1 MPKQAAGST
10 ARDRILSRARA
21 LDDDNKKYQQQT
33 QQVRQTQRE
42 DTAPMR
48 YRQQTP
54 LAQQPQTT
62 AKERVMS
69 RAKAMGPQEIMSGNG
84 DMTLAEYQDALKR
97 AEKSVAQQKD
107 RFSSDRAK
115 GTYKKALLALSPVVS
130 PAWTGA
136 LALTDWGKNVQERE
150 AAAASKAAKWLFG
163 KSQKTPEEIVAEQQE
178 AQAAAQRREELAS
191 LDLAEYERLLEQAK
205 KEAAGQQPKYNIHA
219 MGGYDP
225 AAENTEARK
234 KADDMQQTY
243 NQAKQ
248 VQYERRGQEA
258 LGKLDRKQ
266 LAAVETL
273 VETPETGTAVMSA
286 RVAQDSR
293 RKQATDTLKA
303 AGYSDTEIGDL
314 VTWRSRQKDQEAYQK
329 NVQWHENLADSGAAG
344 AAAATVLSVPENLL
358 SGLGAADLAM
368 QNAQKLGGVDRPANY
383 YTPAMRLYGGSN
395 AARTTVSE
403 KLERST
409 DATIFGQN
417 AASVAYNIGTSM
429 MDSGA
434 TAALAAIGVPPMVGS
449 AFLGGSAATA
459 AMVDAKE
466 RGIDDTNAL
475 WTGLFAGVAE
485 TLFEDVSLE
494 RLLTLKPAQGTLTKR
509 LRTTMKNVGLQAAT
523 EGSEEL
529 FTSFANYI
537 TDRAINGGLSEYE
550 TAVRTYM
557 DQGMSHQAAT
567 AKASADLAGQM
578 AMDFVAG
585 GIAGGLMAGGKS
597 AIDVGRQNRAVQQF
611 SELAGTA
618 AEDRLDADGKDRLA
632 QRVKSRA
639 EQGKTVSGGALR
651 EVMERTIEA
660 RNKETRENV
669 RQRAQARLEELG
681 DPNAEKVSRA
691 VAQLYDSDISRT
703 REERARQTLRDSKY
717 GQQVANELEEAMG
730 RREQTEDADQG
741 ATAAWAENLP
751 RYTSRGEYI
760 SELQRKRVNPQAT
773 DRRPVTGYKY
783 NAETG
788 QLDAI
793 VKGEDGKTETI
804 PKEKAATT
812 GQQEMLAY
820 LAEDLKEGAPAMIAS
835 YLDGQDLETYSRQ
848 WHNAYEYG
856 AAGVKRDYAMASQ
869 AVDRLN
875 ETQRGIAYDTG
886 KAVYDQRMDRE
897 RQKFSQES
905 KGAAITRE
913 GTVSLAG
920 ATVQGQK
927 LAAVVWESMTRR
939 QRDSVDI
946 MRRLAR
952 VTGVDVVFYQSRANE
967 KGEYTAANGFYRDG
981 TVYLDINAGRNRVG
995 DMSQTAIL
1003 LTASHEL
1010 THFIK
1015 EYNPAQYE
1023 QLRTF
1028 VVERLTEAED
1038 VDLDALVR
1046 RHRKDQPELSYDE
1059 ALDEVV
1065 ADGCQMMLKDSQ
1077 AAAAL
1082 AKQNRSLAG
1091 NIRSW
1096 LRKWVKKLQEAFRG
1110 LTAQK
1115 PEAQALTRYTKELQK
1130 IWDDAL
1136 VGAAENRQ
1144 QSDPAAGESAAE
1156 VRYEIR
1162 HPTYTEDDLKNN
1174 SITLQTMEVV
1184 TKVTG
1189 DELGPRNVSLKERVT
1204 AYFASLGNN
1213 IYTEAFGD
1221 VALSNSSVHSEIRH
1235 GHTSAKVA
1243 TYAAIPDVLNSGV
1256 VIFRQEKNRY
1266 GLERLVVAAPVAV
1279 GLNAEKMYVGV
1290 MLQRDPQTQRLYLH
1304 DAVAEK
1310 EPAAQTGGHL
1320 STTGPNG
1327 SESELY
1333 TTNILRNALN
1343 VKKNAVSTTVGGVT
1357 EAASSS
1363 GGTTPTINTASKDS
1377 IRSGNEKSN
1386 TKFSMREPVEQ
1397 AKDLVAVHN
1406 LTEQNLQDALDLG
1419 GLPMPSIAVVK
1430 SEQGHSM
1437 YGPISIVFGRDS
1449 IDPQAD
1455 SRNKIYGGDAYTP
1468 TAPAVEYPV
1477 NYDRMRAVEKRLAGL
1492 SEKIAGGVFRNDS
1505 ALQRAGIDEESGM
1518 SAAELADKL
1527 ARDDSIR
1534 AAYLADQGK
1543 TLEPVMQ
1550 KKEFNRY
1557 GNDALAKL
1565 VQQIGAQELAGIEA
1579 SIEVGDY
1586 QPVREIE
1593 DMVRQIIRDS
1603 YAEKHSA
1610 LLDRKPELKEKRL
1623 ARFMENNVTV
1633 FTVEDF
1639 VRDAW
1644 EYYQDQGAT
1653 TSEIDRWATSDKLHE
1668 AASVEDVKVWLLP
1681 QLEGVL
1687 GEPGIY
1693 NGSERF
1699 DRSGSRRSFSQLHWE
1714 YTLENIVRAMTETQA
1729 ARGGQTFGA
1738 SAKAMQAV
1746 GSEDFQ
1752 SIDEVK
1758 AASGRLGEVDT
1769 EQYKADVDAV
1779 EKRIEQAT
1787 RAVMR
1792 ENKPHSDNQ
1801 FDEMQ
1806 IIGDVMMQAA
1816 QGKQTEAAIRRA
1828 FSQEGYSISESTA
1841 REIREVF
1848 RAATALPTGYFEA
1861 KPQRAVR
1868 FDEAKAVIVPDNI
1881 SRTLK
1886 KRIES
1891 AGVPIME
1898 YRAGD
1903 ESQRL
1908 KQLNSD
1914 ETWRFSVREAKI
1926 TDRELLANALETT
1939 ARNDL
1944 ERGLLAQYQE
1954 KAKSAAR
1961 WERWLDYHQQ
1971 KLADHESG
1979 VHPLTTQQVLLAREK
1994 AAQYAE
2000 KLDQLDEKMLKIESM
2015 GPMRKLL
2022 ERERSYVDD
2031 LLAGAVAAEK
2041 EHFQADFEQRLQEA
2055 QRRERESLIQ
2065 YRERREESERRRA
2078 VTAKIERTTRQLAD
2092 RLNTNTDK
2100 KHIPEPLKKPVAQ
2113 LLTALDYSSRSSLR
2127 GDRTTRADQEY
2138 CRAMEGIRRV
2148 LADQEAFQ
2156 QGAEGSE
2163 DALGGYLDLPPGLTD
2178 LMTKHIQTVENIIE
2192 DRMPTET
2199 VLRRMN
2205 LTQLKDLDVILSTV
2219 TRAVT
2224 KMNELLENR
2233 TFTQVADAAEDT
2245 MAELHRR
2252 GQHKGTAEKAETF
2265 AAWDN
2270 TLPWYAF
2277 QRFGQ
2282 GGRAIF
2288 EELQDGWDK
2297 LAFNSKQVLDF
2308 RQGIITDE
2316 QARAWDTEVRQV
2328 ELLDQEGET
2337 VTVSMTTAQLM
2348 GLYCLSK
2355 RKQALGHLLGGGIRI
2370 TDIETRGKLRK
2381 KTIKQDEHYKMDD
2394 QMLGRLLSQLTP
2406 EQIAVADKL
2415 QKYMTERGSKWGNE
2429 VTMKRFGYR
2438 GFTEKIYYPIET
2450 DSQDRLSRAGDGT
2463 EGSLYRLQNISAV
2476 KPLVQ
2481 NANNAIMLRGI
2492 FDVFSNHMAD
2502 MAKYNALVIP
2512 IVDAQKW
2519 YNYKD
2524 SVKNEAGQVN
2534 TRTVQRAMTKAY
2546 GQSANRYVVQFLKD
2560 LNGVKESGARGEGFA
2575 NKMISNYKRAAV
2587 AANLRV
2593 ALLQPTAY
2601 VRAAAVLDYKYLAKA
2616 FGDRTGTRQATAEM
2630 LEHSGIALW
2639 KDMGFFDT
2647 DVGRSIRDQIKGKG
2661 GKLEDLVDKSM
2672 AAAEL
2677 GDKVTWARLW
2687 RACKLEV
2694 QEKRGLSGDE
2704 LMKAT
2709 AQRFRDVIYQTQVI
2723 DSTMTRS
2730 HMMRSSSTFVKM
2742 ATSFMSEPTVSYN
2755 LIMEGTRQILK
2766 DKKAMGLKTAIGRNW
2781 KTAGR
2786 AYQAYVVSALAAAV
2800 VESLA
2805 DALRDDDDDTLWE
2818 KLWNAFGGLHG
2829 NLASDLNPLNKLPYM
2844 RDVFSALDGYDN
2856 GRMDTEGLANAKK
2869 AYDILMES
2877 YRLATGQQDKAT
2889 SVTYYGNMTTY
2900 GKVYQTFRAVS
2911 MLSGLPLSAATREV
2925 ITVWNDTVG
2934 SVWPGMK
2941 RKTYESKKLREAYN
2955 SYAKPAGIGYDTL
2968 SAAMEYVAALESD
2981 KDAEGKAVSGSLKA
2995 KYVAYI
3001 QSLGLTPSQQKAM
3014 WLALKNSTWSDKG
3027 TPWE

>member
-21 LDDDNKKYQQQT
+21 LDDDNKKYQHQIQQV
-33 QQVRQTQRE
+33 QQVRRE
-42 DTAPMR
+42 DTVPMR
-48 YRQQTP
+48 YRQGTP

-62 AKERVMS
+62 AKERILS
-69 RAKAMGPQEIMSGNG
+69 RAKAMGPQEIMSGSG

-97 AEKSVAQQKD
+97 AEKSIAQQDD
-107 RFSSDRAK
+107 RFGSYRAK
-115 GTYKKALLALSPVVS
+115 ETYKKALLALSPVVS
-130 PAWTGA
+130 PVWTGV
-136 LALTDWGKNVQERE
+136 LALTDFGKNVQERE
-150 AAAASKAAKWLFG
+150 AAAASKTAKWLFG

-178 AQAAAQRREELAS
+178 AQASARRREELAS

-225 AAENTEARK
+225 EAENTEARK

-248 VQYERRGQEA
+248 VQYERRGLEA
-258 LGKLDRKQ
+258 LGKLNRKQ

-303 AGYSDTEIGDL
+303 AGYSDTEIGEL

-329 NVQWHENLADSGAAG
+329 NVQWHENLADSGVAG

-368 QNAQKLGGVDRPANY
+368 QNAQKLGGVDHPANY
-383 YTPAMRLYGGSN
+383 YTPAMRLYSGSN

-417 AASVAYNIGTSM
+417 VASVAYNIGTSM

-494 RLLTLKPAQGTLTKR
+494 RLLTLKPAQGTLAKR

-537 TDRAINGGLSEYE
+537 TDRAINGGLSEYG
-550 TAVRTYM
+550 TAVRAYM
-557 DQGMSHQAAT
+557 DQGMSHQTAT

-597 AIDVGRQNRAVQQF
+597 AIDVGQQNRAVQQF
-611 SELAGTA
+611 GELAGTA
-618 AEDRLDADGKDRLA
+618 AEDRLSADGKDRLA
-632 QRVKSRA
+632 QRVKSRT

-681 DPNAEKVSRA
+681 DPNAESVSRA
-691 VAQLYDSDISRT
+691 VAQLYDSDMSRT
-703 REERARQTLRDSKY
+703 REERARQALRDSKY

-730 RREQTEDADQG
+730 RLEQAEDADQG

-804 PKEKAATT
+804 PKERAATT

-820 LAEDLKEGAPAMIAS
+820 LAADLKEGAPAMIAS

-856 AAGVKRDYAMASQ
+856 AANVKRDYAMASQ
-869 AVDRLN
+869 AVDQLN

-886 KAVYDQRMDRE
+886 KAVYDQRMAQE
-897 RQKFSQES
+897 RQKFPQES

-913 GTVSLAG
+913 GTVSLKG
-920 ATVQGQK
+920 ATVGGVTYAPVTQ
-927 LAAVVWESMTRR
+927 ETMTRR
-939 QRDSVDI
+939 QRDSVDV
-946 MRRLAR
+946 MRKLAR

-981 TVYLDINAGRNRVG
+981 TVYLDINAGKNRVG
-995 DMSQTAIL
+995 DMSETAVL

-1010 THFIK
+1010 THFMQ

-1023 QLRTF
+1023 QLRDF

-1038 VDLDALVR
+1038 VDLDALVQ
-1046 RHRKDQPELSYDE
+1046 RHQKNQPELSYDE

-1115 PEAQALTRYTKELQK
+1115 PEAKALTRYAKELQK
-1130 IWDDAL
+1130 IWDDAI
-1136 VGAAENRQ
+1136 VGAARNLQ
-1144 QSDPAAGESAAE
+1144 QSGAETASGEKAASTDTGESAAE

-1162 HPTYTEDDLKNN
+1162 RLDG
-1174 SITLQTMEVV
+1174 QTMVVLDTQTDTRSHKAAAAYLKALVNTEKPFSTILADALPVYAGKDLPSEYKGSEYTLGMHRGLREVKMQAATNLGEMLLLAEDGEWRENV
-1184 TKVTG
+1184 KEKHGKDAQNGWYRYKTRFAVPVLNARKAVDHYAVYGGVLLIRNDADGKSYLYDMVDVEKKKV
-1189 DELGPRNVSLKERVT
+1189 
-1204 AYFASLGNN
+1204 
-1213 IYTEAFGD
+1213 I
-1221 VALSNSSVHSEIRH
+1221 SSPPFSAQAHSGVYEPKPSESIIRH
-1235 GHTSAKVA
+1235 
-1243 TYAAIPDVLNSGV
+1243 
-1256 VIFRQEKNRY
+1256 E
-1266 GLERLVVAAPVAV
+1266 
-1279 GLNAEKMYVGV
+1279 
-1290 MLQRDPQTQRLYLH
+1290 
-1304 DAVAEK
+1304 
-1310 EPAAQTGGHL
+1310 
-1320 STTGPNG
+1320 
-1327 SESELY
+1327 
-1333 TTNILRNALN
+1333 
-1343 VKKNAVSTTVGGVT
+1343 
-1357 EAASSS
+1357 
-1363 GGTTPTINTASKDS
+1363 
-1377 IRSGNEKSN
+1377 NEKSN

-1579 SIEVGDY
+1579 SIEAGDY

-1610 LLDRKPELKEKRL
+1610 LLNRKPELKEKRL
-1623 ARFMENNVTV
+1623 DRFMENNVTV

-1714 YTLENIVRAMTETQA
+1714 YTLENIVRAMAETQA

-1939 ARNDL
+1939 AQNAE
-1944 ERGLLAQYQE
+1944 ERRILKWYRE
-1954 KAKSAAR
+1954 VAKSLTEHEQLLENMR
-1961 WERWLDYHQQ
+1961 QQ
-1971 KLADHESG
+1971 LADHKSG
-1979 VHPLTTQQVLLAREK
+1979 EK
-1994 AAQYAE
+1994 ALSPGKVKDLEDYTE
-2000 KLDQLDEKMLKIESM
+2000 YIVNKLDEEDRKLLKIESM
-2015 GPMRKLL
+2015 GPVRKLL
-2022 ERERSYVDD
+2022 EREREYVERR
-2031 LLAGAVAAEK
+2031 LAGAREEKDRYRAE
-2041 EHFQADFEQRLQEA
+2041 FEQRLQDA
-2055 QRRERESLIQ
+2055 RRREQESLAQ

-2127 GDRTTRADQEY
+2127 GDRATRADQEY

-2199 VLRRMN
+2199 VLRWMN
-2205 LTQLKDLDVILSTV
+2205 LTQLRDLDVILSTV

-2233 TFTQVADAAEDT
+2233 TFVRVADAAEDT

-2252 GQHKGTAEKAETF
+2252 GQYKGAAEKAETF
-2265 AAWDN
+2265 VAWDN

-2277 QRFGQ
+2277 QRFGE

-2288 EELQDGWDK
+2288 GELQDGWDK

-2308 RQGIITDE
+2308 RKSVITDE

-2355 RKQALGHLLGGGIRI
+2355 RKQALGHLFGGGIRI

-2415 QKYMTERGSKWGNE
+2415 QKYMTEQGSKWGNE

-2560 LNGVKESGARGEGFA
+2560 LNGVKESGARGEVFA
-2575 NKMISNYKRAAV
+2575 GKMISNYKRAAV

-2661 GKLEDLVDKSM
+2661 SKLEDLVDKSM

-2677 GDKVTWARLW
+2677 GDKITWARLW

-2694 QEKRGLSGDE
+2694 REKQGLSGDE

-2730 HMMRSSSTFVKM
+2730 NIMRSSSTFSKM
-2742 ATSFMSEPTVSYN
+2742 FTSFMSEPTVSYN

-2889 SVTYYGNMTTY
+2889 STTYYGNMTTY

-2925 ITVWNDTVG
+2925 ITTWNNTVG

-2955 SYAKPAGIGYDTL
+2955 SYAKPAGISYDTL
-2968 SAAMEYVAALESD
+2968 STAMEYVATLESD
-2981 KDAEGKAVSGSLKA
+2981 KDAEGKTVSGSLKS

-3001 QSLGLTPSQQKAM
+3001 QSMGLTPSQQKAM

>member
-21 LDDDNKKYQQQT
+21 LDDDNKKYQHQIQQV
-33 QQVRQTQRE
+33 QQVRRE
-42 DTAPMR
+42 DTVPMR
-48 YRQQTP
+48 YRQGTP

-62 AKERVMS
+62 AKERILS
-69 RAKAMGPQEIMSGNG
+69 RAKAMGPQEIMSGSG

-97 AEKSVAQQKD
+97 AEKSIAQQDD
-107 RFSSDRAK
+107 RFGSYRAK
-115 GTYKKALLALSPVVS
+115 ETYKKALLALSPVVS
-130 PAWTGA
+130 PVWTGV
-136 LALTDWGKNVQERE
+136 LALTDFGKNVQERE
-150 AAAASKAAKWLFG
+150 AAAASKTAKWLFG

-178 AQAAAQRREELAS
+178 AQASARRREELAS

-225 AAENTEARK
+225 EAENTEARK

-248 VQYERRGQEA
+248 VQYERRGLEA
-258 LGKLDRKQ
+258 LGKLNRKQ

-303 AGYSDTEIGDL
+303 AGYSDTEIGEL

-329 NVQWHENLADSGAAG
+329 NVQWHENLADSGVAG

-368 QNAQKLGGVDRPANY
+368 QNAQKLGGVDHPANY
-383 YTPAMRLYGGSN
+383 YTPAMRLYSGSN

-417 AASVAYNIGTSM
+417 VASVAYNIGTSM

-494 RLLTLKPAQGTLTKR
+494 RLLTLKPAQGTLAKR

-537 TDRAINGGLSEYE
+537 TDRAINGGLSEYG
-550 TAVRTYM
+550 TAVRAYM
-557 DQGMSHQAAT
+557 DQGMSHQTAT

-597 AIDVGRQNRAVQQF
+597 AIDVGQQNRAVQQF
-611 SELAGTA
+611 GELAGTA
-618 AEDRLDADGKDRLA
+618 AEDRLSADGKDRLA
-632 QRVKSRA
+632 QRVKSRT

-681 DPNAEKVSRA
+681 DPNAESVSRA
-691 VAQLYDSDISRT
+691 VAQLYDSDMSRT
-703 REERARQTLRDSKY
+703 REERARQALRDSKY

-730 RREQTEDADQG
+730 RLEQAEDADQG

-804 PKEKAATT
+804 PKERAATT

-820 LAEDLKEGAPAMIAS
+820 LAADLKEGAPAMIAS

-856 AAGVKRDYAMASQ
+856 AANVKRDYAMASQ
-869 AVDRLN
+869 AVDQLN

-886 KAVYDQRMDRE
+886 KAVYDQRMAQE
-897 RQKFSQES
+897 RKKFPQES

-913 GTVSLAG
+913 GTVSLKG
-920 ATVQGQK
+920 ATVGGVTYAPVTQ
-927 LAAVVWESMTRR
+927 ETMTRR
-939 QRDSVDI
+939 QRDSVDV
-946 MRRLAR
+946 MRKLAR

-981 TVYLDINAGRNRVG
+981 TVYLDINAGKNRVG
-995 DMSQTAIL
+995 DMSETAVL

-1010 THFIK
+1010 THFMQ

-1023 QLRTF
+1023 QLRDF

-1038 VDLDALVR
+1038 VDLDALVQ
-1046 RHRKDQPELSYDE
+1046 RHQKNQPELSYDE

-1115 PEAQALTRYTKELQK
+1115 PEAKALTRYAKELQK

-1136 VGAAENRQ
+1136 VGAARNLQ
-1144 QSDPAAGESAAE
+1144 QSGAETASGEKAASTDTGESAAE

-1162 HPTYTEDDLKNN
+1162 RLDG
-1174 SITLQTMEVV
+1174 QTMVVLDTQTDTRSHKAAAAYLKALVNTEKPFSTILADALPVYAGKDLPSEYKGSEYTLGMHRGLREVKMQAATNLGEMLLLAEDGEWRENV
-1184 TKVTG
+1184 KEKHGKDAQNGWYRYKTRFAVPVLNARKAVDHYAVYGGVLLIRNDADGKSYLYDMVDVEKKKV
-1189 DELGPRNVSLKERVT
+1189 
-1204 AYFASLGNN
+1204 
-1213 IYTEAFGD
+1213 I
-1221 VALSNSSVHSEIRH
+1221 SSPPFSAQAHSGVYEPKPSESIIRH
-1235 GHTSAKVA
+1235 
-1243 TYAAIPDVLNSGV
+1243 
-1256 VIFRQEKNRY
+1256 E
-1266 GLERLVVAAPVAV
+1266 
-1279 GLNAEKMYVGV
+1279 
-1290 MLQRDPQTQRLYLH
+1290 
-1304 DAVAEK
+1304 
-1310 EPAAQTGGHL
+1310 
-1320 STTGPNG
+1320 
-1327 SESELY
+1327 
-1333 TTNILRNALN
+1333 
-1343 VKKNAVSTTVGGVT
+1343 
-1357 EAASSS
+1357 
-1363 GGTTPTINTASKDS
+1363 
-1377 IRSGNEKSN
+1377 NEKSN

-1579 SIEVGDY
+1579 SIEAGDY

-1610 LLDRKPELKEKRL
+1610 LLNRKPELKEKRL
-1623 ARFMENNVTV
+1623 DRFMENNVTV

-1714 YTLENIVRAMTETQA
+1714 YTLENIVRAMAETQA

-1939 ARNDL
+1939 AQNAE
-1944 ERGLLAQYQE
+1944 ERRILKWYRE
-1954 KAKSAAR
+1954 VAKSLTEHEQLLENMR
-1961 WERWLDYHQQ
+1961 QQ
-1971 KLADHESG
+1971 LADHKSG
-1979 VHPLTTQQVLLAREK
+1979 EK
-1994 AAQYAE
+1994 ALSPGKVKDLEDYTE
-2000 KLDQLDEKMLKIESM
+2000 YIVNKLDEEDRKLLKIESM
-2015 GPMRKLL
+2015 GPVRKLL
-2022 ERERSYVDD
+2022 EREREYVERR
-2031 LLAGAVAAEK
+2031 LAGAREEKDRYRAE
-2041 EHFQADFEQRLQEA
+2041 FEQRLQDA
-2055 QRRERESLIQ
+2055 RRREQESLAQ

-2127 GDRTTRADQEY
+2127 GDRATRADQEY

-2199 VLRRMN
+2199 VLRWMN
-2205 LTQLKDLDVILSTV
+2205 LTQLRDLDVILSTV

-2233 TFTQVADAAEDT
+2233 TFVRVADAAEDT

-2252 GQHKGTAEKAETF
+2252 GQYKGAAEKAETF
-2265 AAWDN
+2265 VAWDN

-2277 QRFGQ
+2277 QRFGE

-2288 EELQDGWDK
+2288 GELQDGWDK

-2308 RQGIITDE
+2308 RKSVITDE

-2355 RKQALGHLLGGGIRI
+2355 RKQALGHLFGGGIRI

-2415 QKYMTERGSKWGNE
+2415 QKYMTEQGSKWGNE

-2560 LNGVKESGARGEGFA
+2560 LNGVKESGARGEVFA
-2575 NKMISNYKRAAV
+2575 GKMISNYKRAAV

-2661 GKLEDLVDKSM
+2661 SKLEDLVDKSM

-2677 GDKVTWARLW
+2677 GDKITWARLW

-2694 QEKRGLSGDE
+2694 REKQGLSGDE

-2730 HMMRSSSTFVKM
+2730 NIMRSSSTFSKM
-2742 ATSFMSEPTVSYN
+2742 FTSFMSEPTVSYN

-2889 SVTYYGNMTTY
+2889 STTYYGNMTTY

-2925 ITVWNDTVG
+2925 ITTWNNTVG

-2955 SYAKPAGIGYDTL
+2955 SYAKPAGISYDTL
-2968 SAAMEYVAALESD
+2968 STAMEYVATLESD
-2981 KDAEGKAVSGSLKA
+2981 KDAEGKTVSGSLKS

-3001 QSLGLTPSQQKAM
+3001 QSMGLTPSQQKAM

>member
-1 MPKQAAGST
+1 M
-10 ARDRILSRARA
+10 
-21 LDDDNKKYQQQT
+21 
-33 QQVRQTQRE
+33 
-42 DTAPMR
+42 
-48 YRQQTP
+48 
-54 LAQQPQTT
+54 
-62 AKERVMS
+62 
-69 RAKAMGPQEIMSGNG
+69 
-84 DMTLAEYQDALKR
+84 
-97 AEKSVAQQKD
+97 
-107 RFSSDRAK
+107 
-115 GTYKKALLALSPVVS
+115 
-130 PAWTGA
+130 
-136 LALTDWGKNVQERE
+136 
-150 AAAASKAAKWLFG
+150 
-163 KSQKTPEEIVAEQQE
+163 
-178 AQAAAQRREELAS
+178 
-191 LDLAEYERLLEQAK
+191 
-205 KEAAGQQPKYNIHA
+205 
-219 MGGYDP
+219 
-225 AAENTEARK
+225 
-234 KADDMQQTY
+234 
-243 NQAKQ
+243 
-248 VQYERRGQEA
+248 
-258 LGKLDRKQ
+258 
-266 LAAVETL
+266 
-273 VETPETGTAVMSA
+273 
-286 RVAQDSR
+286 
-293 RKQATDTLKA
+293 
-303 AGYSDTEIGDL
+303 
-314 VTWRSRQKDQEAYQK
+314 
-329 NVQWHENLADSGAAG
+329 
-344 AAAATVLSVPENLL
+344 
-358 SGLGAADLAM
+358 
-368 QNAQKLGGVDRPANY
+368 
-383 YTPAMRLYGGSN
+383 
-395 AARTTVSE
+395 
-403 KLERST
+403 
-409 DATIFGQN
+409 
-417 AASVAYNIGTSM
+417 
-429 MDSGA
+429 
-434 TAALAAIGVPPMVGS
+434 
-449 AFLGGSAATA
+449 
-459 AMVDAKE
+459 
-466 RGIDDTNAL
+466 
-475 WTGLFAGVAE
+475 
-485 TLFEDVSLE
+485 
-494 RLLTLKPAQGTLTKR
+494 
-509 LRTTMKNVGLQAAT
+509 
-523 EGSEEL
+523 
-529 FTSFANYI
+529 
-537 TDRAINGGLSEYE
+537 
-550 TAVRTYM
+550 
-557 DQGMSHQAAT
+557 
-567 AKASADLAGQM
+567 
-578 AMDFVAG
+578 
-585 GIAGGLMAGGKS
+585 
-597 AIDVGRQNRAVQQF
+597 
-611 SELAGTA
+611 
-618 AEDRLDADGKDRLA
+618 
-632 QRVKSRA
+632 
-639 EQGKTVSGGALR
+639 
-651 EVMERTIEA
+651 
-660 RNKETRENV
+660 
-669 RQRAQARLEELG
+669 
-681 DPNAEKVSRA
+681 
-691 VAQLYDSDISRT
+691 
-703 REERARQTLRDSKY
+703 
-717 GQQVANELEEAMG
+717 
-730 RREQTEDADQG
+730 
-741 ATAAWAENLP
+741 
-751 RYTSRGEYI
+751 
-760 SELQRKRVNPQAT
+760 
-773 DRRPVTGYKY
+773 
-783 NAETG
+783 
-788 QLDAI
+788 
-793 VKGEDGKTETI
+793 
-804 PKEKAATT
+804 
-812 GQQEMLAY
+812 
-820 LAEDLKEGAPAMIAS
+820 
-835 YLDGQDLETYSRQ
+835 
-848 WHNAYEYG
+848 
-856 AAGVKRDYAMASQ
+856 
-869 AVDRLN
+869 
-875 ETQRGIAYDTG
+875 
-886 KAVYDQRMDRE
+886 
-897 RQKFSQES
+897 
-905 KGAAITRE
+905 
-913 GTVSLAG
+913 
-920 ATVQGQK
+920 
-927 LAAVVWESMTRR
+927 
-939 QRDSVDI
+939 
-946 MRRLAR
+946 
-952 VTGVDVVFYQSRANE
+952 
-967 KGEYTAANGFYRDG
+967 
-981 TVYLDINAGRNRVG
+981 
-995 DMSQTAIL
+995 
-1003 LTASHEL
+1003 
-1010 THFIK
+1010 
-1015 EYNPAQYE
+1015 
-1023 QLRTF
+1023 
-1028 VVERLTEAED
+1028 
-1038 VDLDALVR
+1038 
-1046 RHRKDQPELSYDE
+1046 
-1059 ALDEVV
+1059 
-1065 ADGCQMMLKDSQ
+1065 
-1077 AAAAL
+1077 
-1082 AKQNRSLAG
+1082 
-1091 NIRSW
+1091 
-1096 LRKWVKKLQEAFRG
+1096 KKLQKAFQG

-1115 PEAQALTRYTKELQK
+1115 PEAQALTRYAKELQK

-1144 QSDPAAGESAAE
+1144 QSDPAAGASAAQ

-1279 GLNAEKMYVGV
+1279 GSNAEKMYVGV

-1333 TTNILRNALN
+1333 TTTILRNALN
-1343 VKKNAVSTTVGGVT
+1343 VKKNT
-1357 EAASSS
+1357 EAKPAGALLQKS
-1363 GGTTPTINTASKDS
+1363 THATPIESVSKHS
-1377 IRSGNEKSN
+1377 IRPGNEKSN
-1386 TKFSMREPVEQ
+1386 TKFSVRDNKEDIKTVEKYFGTTYNVNEAGYLLTDGKLLDMSGRHEGGPGGYRTVDHRDIADAFDGDYGDGSYSGGMVEFMRAGNIRLSPESGGINLSVKPNKAQLDTLDRYISKFRGEVMVDFDNAAGDTVASAAYRSRTYSKRVIDDINAYFDNGTVPTGNADTWFSVREQFPDELDRWEKDGMPEGVEFTLGSTGPVLQGLGVIESDIYMSGDKIRTILDPDAQ
-1397 AKDLVAVHN
+1397 HPHPEMTAAEIKKIPLILEDPVLVLKSRGRGTRGENSRLAVFGLIKAKNGQPVMAVMDLRPREGGFLVDDMQKVNSAYTKDNAADFIRRSDVLFADKKRTIPLLRMTG
-1406 LTEQNLQDALDLG
+1406 LTIASQQLLRNG
-1419 GLPMPSIAVVK
+1419 YVGSIAYSGQRVK
-1430 SEQGHSM
+1430 
-1437 YGPISIVFGRDS
+1437 I
-1449 IDPQAD
+1449 
-1455 SRNKIYGGDAYTP
+1455 
-1468 TAPAVEYPV
+1468 
-1477 NYDRMRAVEKRLAGL
+1477 
-1492 SEKIAGGVFRNDS
+1492 
-1505 ALQRAGIDEESGM
+1505 
-1518 SAAELADKL
+1518 
-1527 ARDDSIR
+1527 
-1534 AAYLADQGK
+1534 
-1543 TLEPVMQ
+1543 
-1550 KKEFNRY
+1550 
-1557 GNDALAKL
+1557 
-1565 VQQIGAQELAGIEA
+1565 
-1579 SIEVGDY
+1579 
-1586 QPVREIE
+1586 
-1593 DMVRQIIRDS
+1593 
-1603 YAEKHSA
+1603 
-1610 LLDRKPELKEKRL
+1610 
-1623 ARFMENNVTV
+1623 
-1633 FTVEDF
+1633 
-1639 VRDAW
+1639 
-1644 EYYQDQGAT
+1644 
-1653 TSEIDRWATSDKLHE
+1653 
-1668 AASVEDVKVWLLP
+1668 
-1681 QLEGVL
+1681 EGV
-1687 GEPGIY
+1687 P
-1693 NGSERF
+1693 
-1699 DRSGSRRSFSQLHWE
+1699 FSS
-1714 YTLENIVRAMTETQA
+1714 V
-1729 ARGGQTFGA
+1729 
-1738 SAKAMQAV
+1738 V
-1746 GSEDFQ
+1746 
-1752 SIDEVK
+1752 
-1758 AASGRLGEVDT
+1758 
-1769 EQYKADVDAV
+1769 
-1779 EKRIEQAT
+1779 
-1787 RAVMR
+1787 
-1792 ENKPHSDNQ
+1792 
-1801 FDEMQ
+1801 
-1806 IIGDVMMQAA
+1806 
-1816 QGKQTEAAIRRA
+1816 
-1828 FSQEGYSISESTA
+1828 QEGDT
-1841 REIREVF
+1841 
-1848 RAATALPTGYFEA
+1848 
-1861 KPQRAVR
+1861 
-1868 FDEAKAVIVPDNI
+1868 
-1881 SRTLK
+1881 
-1886 KRIES
+1886 
-1891 AGVPIME
+1891 
-1898 YRAGD
+1898 
-1903 ESQRL
+1903 
-1908 KQLNSD
+1908 
-1914 ETWRFSVREAKI
+1914 RFSVREAKI

-1979 VHPLTTQQVLLAREK
+1979 AHPLTTQQVLLAREK

-2031 LLAGAVAAEK
+2031 LLTGAVAAEK

-2055 QRRERESLIQ
+2055 QRREQESLIQ

-2127 GDRTTRADQEY
+2127 GDRATRADQEY

-2245 MAELHRR
+2245 MAELHRQ

-2265 AAWDN
+2265 VAWDN

-2355 RKQALGHLLGGGIRI
+2355 RKQALGHLFGGGIRI

-2406 EQIAVADKL
+2406 EQIAAADKL
-2415 QKYMTERGSKWGNE
+2415 QKYMTEQGSRWGNE

-2512 IVDAQKW
+2512 IVDTMKW
-2519 YNYKD
+2519 YNYNAR
-2524 SVKNEAGQVN
+2524 VKSENGWVS
-2534 TRTVQRAMTKAY
+2534 TRTVQRSMTKAY

-2661 GKLEDLVDKSM
+2661 SKLEDLVDKSM

-2694 QEKRGLSGDE
+2694 QEKQGLSGDE

-2818 KLWNAFGGLHG
+2818 KLWNAFGGLRG

-2911 MLSGLPLSAATREV
+2911 MLSGLPLSAFTREV
-2925 ITVWNDTVG
+2925 ITAWNDTVG
-2934 SVWPGMK
+2934 SAWPGMK
-2941 RKTYESKKLREAYN
+2941 CKTYESKKLREAYN

-2981 KDAEGKAVSGSLKA
+2981 KDAEGKTVSGSLKA

>member
-1 MPKQAAGST
+1 M
-10 ARDRILSRARA
+10 
-21 LDDDNKKYQQQT
+21 
-33 QQVRQTQRE
+33 
-42 DTAPMR
+42 
-48 YRQQTP
+48 
-54 LAQQPQTT
+54 
-62 AKERVMS
+62 
-69 RAKAMGPQEIMSGNG
+69 
-84 DMTLAEYQDALKR
+84 
-97 AEKSVAQQKD
+97 
-107 RFSSDRAK
+107 
-115 GTYKKALLALSPVVS
+115 
-130 PAWTGA
+130 
-136 LALTDWGKNVQERE
+136 
-150 AAAASKAAKWLFG
+150 
-163 KSQKTPEEIVAEQQE
+163 
-178 AQAAAQRREELAS
+178 
-191 LDLAEYERLLEQAK
+191 
-205 KEAAGQQPKYNIHA
+205 
-219 MGGYDP
+219 
-225 AAENTEARK
+225 
-234 KADDMQQTY
+234 
-243 NQAKQ
+243 
-248 VQYERRGQEA
+248 
-258 LGKLDRKQ
+258 
-266 LAAVETL
+266 
-273 VETPETGTAVMSA
+273 
-286 RVAQDSR
+286 
-293 RKQATDTLKA
+293 
-303 AGYSDTEIGDL
+303 
-314 VTWRSRQKDQEAYQK
+314 
-329 NVQWHENLADSGAAG
+329 
-344 AAAATVLSVPENLL
+344 
-358 SGLGAADLAM
+358 
-368 QNAQKLGGVDRPANY
+368 
-383 YTPAMRLYGGSN
+383 
-395 AARTTVSE
+395 
-403 KLERST
+403 
-409 DATIFGQN
+409 
-417 AASVAYNIGTSM
+417 
-429 MDSGA
+429 
-434 TAALAAIGVPPMVGS
+434 
-449 AFLGGSAATA
+449 
-459 AMVDAKE
+459 
-466 RGIDDTNAL
+466 
-475 WTGLFAGVAE
+475 
-485 TLFEDVSLE
+485 
-494 RLLTLKPAQGTLTKR
+494 
-509 LRTTMKNVGLQAAT
+509 
-523 EGSEEL
+523 
-529 FTSFANYI
+529 
-537 TDRAINGGLSEYE
+537 
-550 TAVRTYM
+550 
-557 DQGMSHQAAT
+557 
-567 AKASADLAGQM
+567 
-578 AMDFVAG
+578 
-585 GIAGGLMAGGKS
+585 
-597 AIDVGRQNRAVQQF
+597 
-611 SELAGTA
+611 
-618 AEDRLDADGKDRLA
+618 
-632 QRVKSRA
+632 
-639 EQGKTVSGGALR
+639 
-651 EVMERTIEA
+651 
-660 RNKETRENV
+660 
-669 RQRAQARLEELG
+669 
-681 DPNAEKVSRA
+681 
-691 VAQLYDSDISRT
+691 
-703 REERARQTLRDSKY
+703 
-717 GQQVANELEEAMG
+717 
-730 RREQTEDADQG
+730 
-741 ATAAWAENLP
+741 
-751 RYTSRGEYI
+751 
-760 SELQRKRVNPQAT
+760 
-773 DRRPVTGYKY
+773 
-783 NAETG
+783 
-788 QLDAI
+788 
-793 VKGEDGKTETI
+793 
-804 PKEKAATT
+804 
-812 GQQEMLAY
+812 
-820 LAEDLKEGAPAMIAS
+820 
-835 YLDGQDLETYSRQ
+835 
-848 WHNAYEYG
+848 
-856 AAGVKRDYAMASQ
+856 
-869 AVDRLN
+869 
-875 ETQRGIAYDTG
+875 
-886 KAVYDQRMDRE
+886 
-897 RQKFSQES
+897 
-905 KGAAITRE
+905 
-913 GTVSLAG
+913 
-920 ATVQGQK
+920 
-927 LAAVVWESMTRR
+927 
-939 QRDSVDI
+939 
-946 MRRLAR
+946 
-952 VTGVDVVFYQSRANE
+952 
-967 KGEYTAANGFYRDG
+967 
-981 TVYLDINAGRNRVG
+981 
-995 DMSQTAIL
+995 
-1003 LTASHEL
+1003 
-1010 THFIK
+1010 
-1015 EYNPAQYE
+1015 
-1023 QLRTF
+1023 
-1028 VVERLTEAED
+1028 
-1038 VDLDALVR
+1038 
-1046 RHRKDQPELSYDE
+1046 
-1059 ALDEVV
+1059 
-1065 ADGCQMMLKDSQ
+1065 
-1077 AAAAL
+1077 
-1082 AKQNRSLAG
+1082 
-1091 NIRSW
+1091 
-1096 LRKWVKKLQEAFRG
+1096 KKLQEAFRG

-1115 PEAQALTRYTKELQK
+1115 PEAKALTRYAKELQK

-1136 VGAAENRQ
+1136 VGAARNLQ
-1144 QSDPAAGESAAE
+1144 QSGAETASGEKAASTDTGESAAE

-1162 HPTYTEDDLKNN
+1162 RLDG
-1174 SITLQTMEVV
+1174 QTMVVLDTQTDTRSHKAAAAYLKALVNTEKPFSTILADALPVYAGKDLPSEYKGSEYTLGMHRGLREVKMQAATNLGEMLLLAEDGEWRENV
-1184 TKVTG
+1184 KEKHGKDAQNGWYRYKTRFAVPVLNARKAVDHYAVYGGVLLIRNDADGKSYLYDMVDVEKKKV
-1189 DELGPRNVSLKERVT
+1189 
-1204 AYFASLGNN
+1204 
-1213 IYTEAFGD
+1213 I
-1221 VALSNSSVHSEIRH
+1221 SSPPFSAQAHSGVYEPKPSESIIRH
-1235 GHTSAKVA
+1235 
-1243 TYAAIPDVLNSGV
+1243 
-1256 VIFRQEKNRY
+1256 E
-1266 GLERLVVAAPVAV
+1266 
-1279 GLNAEKMYVGV
+1279 
-1290 MLQRDPQTQRLYLH
+1290 
-1304 DAVAEK
+1304 
-1310 EPAAQTGGHL
+1310 
-1320 STTGPNG
+1320 
-1327 SESELY
+1327 
-1333 TTNILRNALN
+1333 
-1343 VKKNAVSTTVGGVT
+1343 
-1357 EAASSS
+1357 
-1363 GGTTPTINTASKDS
+1363 
-1377 IRSGNEKSN
+1377 NEKSN

-1579 SIEVGDY
+1579 SIEAGDY

-1610 LLDRKPELKEKRL
+1610 LLNRKPELKEKRL
-1623 ARFMENNVTV
+1623 DRFMENNVTV

-1714 YTLENIVRAMTETQA
+1714 YTLENIVRAMAETQA

-1939 ARNDL
+1939 AQNAE
-1944 ERGLLAQYQE
+1944 ERRILKWYRE
-1954 KAKSAAR
+1954 VAKSLTEHEQLLENMR
-1961 WERWLDYHQQ
+1961 QQ
-1971 KLADHESG
+1971 LADHKSG
-1979 VHPLTTQQVLLAREK
+1979 EK
-1994 AAQYAE
+1994 ALSPGKVKDLEDYTE
-2000 KLDQLDEKMLKIESM
+2000 YIVNKLDEEDRKLLKIESM
-2015 GPMRKLL
+2015 GPVRKLL
-2022 ERERSYVDD
+2022 EREREYVERR
-2031 LLAGAVAAEK
+2031 LAGAREEKDRYRAE
-2041 EHFQADFEQRLQEA
+2041 FEQRLQDA
-2055 QRRERESLIQ
+2055 RRREQESLAQ

-2127 GDRTTRADQEY
+2127 GDRATRADQEY

-2199 VLRRMN
+2199 VLRWMN
-2205 LTQLKDLDVILSTV
+2205 LTQLRDLDVILSTV

-2233 TFTQVADAAEDT
+2233 TFVRVADAAEDT

-2252 GQHKGTAEKAETF
+2252 GQYKGAAEKAETF
-2265 AAWDN
+2265 VAWDN

-2277 QRFGQ
+2277 QRFGE

-2288 EELQDGWDK
+2288 GELQDGWDK

-2308 RQGIITDE
+2308 RKSVITDE

-2355 RKQALGHLLGGGIRI
+2355 RKQALGHLFGGGIRI

-2415 QKYMTERGSKWGNE
+2415 QKYMTEQGSKWGNE

-2560 LNGVKESGARGEGFA
+2560 LNGVKESGARGEVFA
-2575 NKMISNYKRAAV
+2575 GKMISNYKRAAV

-2661 GKLEDLVDKSM
+2661 SKLEDLVDKSM

-2677 GDKVTWARLW
+2677 GDKITWARLW

-2694 QEKRGLSGDE
+2694 REKQGLSGDE

-2730 HMMRSSSTFVKM
+2730 NIMRSSSTFSKM
-2742 ATSFMSEPTVSYN
+2742 FTSFMSEPTVSYN

-2889 SVTYYGNMTTY
+2889 STTYYGNMTTY

-2925 ITVWNDTVG
+2925 ITTWNNTVG

-2955 SYAKPAGIGYDTL
+2955 SYAKPAGISYDTL
-2968 SAAMEYVAALESD
+2968 STAMEYVATLESD
-2981 KDAEGKAVSGSLKA
+2981 KDAEGKTVSGSLKS

-3001 QSLGLTPSQQKAM
+3001 QSMGLTPSQQKAM